1 MDTITFFEIEQWEQE
16 YLETQLKEFK
26 VIFTND
32 KMQEVTNEDVYQS
45 TIISPFIYSQVT
57 KEQIDKYPNLALIA
71 TRSTGFDHIDIDY
84 CKQKGIA
91 VVHVPSYG
99 SHTVAEHTFALILA
113 LSRKLIQTVERSKRG
128 NFHIDGLK
136 GFDLYGKTLGVVG
149 EGEIGKKVVDIA
161 LSFGMNVLIYT
172 RHPGSNR
179 NGVAYTTL
187 EDLMKQSDIIS
198 LHLPANTET
207 HHLIN
212 IKNITLCKKGSI
224 LINTSR
230 GQLVETQAIVEGLKT
245 GIIKAAGL
253 DVLEEE
259 GALKEERELL
269 TQDFLNKGD
278 IAVQLLNHVLLTR
291 DDVIFTNHNAFNS
304 EEALKEILDVTIQNI
319 HQYKQEI
326 FSNSVFKNN

>member
-1 MDTITFFEIEQWEQE
+1 MDIITFFEIEQWEKE
-16 YLETQLKEFK
+16 YLVTQLKDYQIVYTK
-26 VIFTND
+26 D
-32 KMQEVTNEDVYQS
+32 KMQDVSNEEVYQS
-45 TIISPFIYSQVT
+45 RIISPFIYSKVT
-57 KEQIDKYPNLALIA
+57 KEYIDKYPNLSLIA

-84 CKQKGIA
+84 CKQKKIA
-91 VVHVPSYG
+91 VVHVPTYG
-99 SHTVAEHTFALILA
+99 SHTVAEHTFAIILA
-113 LSRKLIQTVERSKRG
+113 LSRNLIQTVERSKRG

-136 GFDLYGKTLGVVG
+136 GFDLYGKTLGVIG
-149 EGEIGKKVVDIA
+149 EGEIGKKVVEIA

-172 RHPGSNR
+172 RHPGLER
-179 NGVAYTTL
+179 TGVVYTTL

-212 IKNITLCKKGSI
+212 KNNITLCKKGSI

-245 GIIKAAGL
+245 GIFKAAGL

-269 TQDFLNKGD
+269 TQEFLNKGD
-278 IAVQLLNHVLLTR
+278 ITVQLLNHVLLTR

-319 HQYKQEI
+319 NQYKQNTLT
-326 FSNSVFKNN
+326 NSAY